1 MRVLGF
7 DPGTNRI
14 GFGCLE
20 IKGSSVVHL
29 GSGLIEFKGGG
40 SEKLLS
46 LRTEV
51 LKKIKEFKPEL
62 VGVEKLFFSKNKT
75 TALKVAEARGVILEA
90 ILSSGTKLKE
100 IYPSEAKLAVGA
112 RGNSPKKEVIKMVGL
127 ILNIK
132 TKGLKDDTL
141 DALAIAVATGFKKWD

>member
-1 MRVLGF
+1 MKVLGF

-20 IKGSSVVHL
+20 IKGSNVVHL

-46 LRTEV
+46 LRIEI
-51 LKKIKEFKPEL
+51 LQKIKEFKPDL

-90 ILSSGTKLKE
+90 ILSSGSQLKE
-100 IYPSEAKLAVGA
+100 VYPSEAKLAVGA
-112 RGNSPKKEVIKMVGL
+112 RGNSPKKEVVKMVGL
-127 ILNIK
+127 ILNLN

-141 DALAIAVATGFKKWD
+141 DALAIAMAAGFKKWD